1 VNDTGKI
8 PTSAYI
14 HKLVERIGMGTDL
27 DSGDSLT
34 AAVNS
39 LNSDLAVSCPVNVN
53 DQNSAVRKCGRI
65 GIYNLRTVDV
75 PVPAIWESVNLG
87 TIPDGYRPMYLA
99 AHTFTA
105 PSGTVLILRIYESG
119 AITLQTVGTKNDTA
133 SGYLNF
139 DIVYL
144 I

>member
-1 VNDTGKI
+1 MTGSVFNILSPVN
-8 PTSAYI
+8 
-14 HKLVERIGMGTDL
+14 R
-27 DSGDSLT
+27 
-34 AAVNS
+34 
-39 LNSDLAVSCPVNVN
+39 DLAVSCPVNVN